1 MEFHGWQRKKEYIRH
16 YYIPKSYINNY
27 DGSVVYVATPSGLL
41 SAKFERETE
50 PTPEQIKQLSEESP
64 PSKPKQ
70 TQGSKGIT

>member
-1 MEFHGWQRKKEYIRH
+1 M
-16 YYIPKSYINNY
+16 
-27 DGSVVYVATPSGLL
+27 VYVATPSGLL